1 MPARALPIALA
12 LLSLLT
18 QATAAWAQA
27 DGIILVTPRGFNLAF
42 TGGPQDGSMRMA
54 QFVPDGQNVD
64 NWRQMISVQHF
75 LRDTGIEPAQLA
87 GQIAAGLQAMCP
99 KAQAKSLPQQPIG
112 GQPAIRF
119 YVYTPE
125 CAKSQPETL
134 LVVIVKAAGVLH
146 TIQHSWRATPPT
158 QQEFKTA
165 QATFDQIMLCDA
177 KIPNCLR

>member
-1 MPARALPIALA
+1 MPWRPSLLAFA

-18 QATAAWAQA
+18 QATEARAQA
-27 DGIILVTPRGFNLAF
+27 DGIVLVTPSGFSLAF
-42 TGGPQDGSMRMA
+42 TGGAQDGSMKMA
-54 QFVPDGQNVD
+54 QFVPAGQNIE

-87 GQIAAGLQAMCP
+87 SQIAAGVQAACP

-125 CAKSQPETL
+125 CANSQPETL

-146 TIQHSWRATPPT
+146 AVQHSWRATPPN
-158 QQEFKTA
+158 QQEFKAA